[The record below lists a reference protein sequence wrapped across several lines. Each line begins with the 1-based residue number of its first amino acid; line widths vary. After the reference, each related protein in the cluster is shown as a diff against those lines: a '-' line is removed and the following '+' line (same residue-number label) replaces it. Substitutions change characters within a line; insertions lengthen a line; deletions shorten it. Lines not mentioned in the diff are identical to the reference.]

1 MKATLAD
8 EMLSDQNLA
17 AYRARKVREIEE
29 QNQPAGNEKWKVK
42 GGNSRKRA
50 KERRNY

>member
-1 MKATLAD
+1 
-8 EMLSDQNLA
+8 MLVPTPFGLLIPCFSLS
-17 AYRARKVREIEE
+17 RARKVREIEE

-50 KERRNY
+50 K